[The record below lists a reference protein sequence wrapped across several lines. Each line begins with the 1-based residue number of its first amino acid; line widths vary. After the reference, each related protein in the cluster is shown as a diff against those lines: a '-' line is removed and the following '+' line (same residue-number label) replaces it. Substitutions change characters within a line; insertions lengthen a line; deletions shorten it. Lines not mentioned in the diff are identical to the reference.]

1 MSKQHLDTLRADQ
14 LMDDL
19 LSDPQGFREKGDGN
33 ELLKQFLRGYPLD
46 ELRLLLHHQREEV
59 VAIGIWIASELGH
72 EAAAFVNEAVAALQ
86 HPNNRIRYFAL
97 DVIMLGTED
106 QNQAEF
112 FQIVKRLE
120 DSDVAVRQR
129 ALELLSSATEQ
140 QLISAMHRFE
150 VEENCSPHAT
160 FLGLLL
166 RVQSSD
172 VAEVEEMIR
181 SGDGLRIKY
190 GIAIAERLYPSY
202 PQLLELAASL
212 EDEEYRSVAED
223 MLSLHKI

>member
-1 MSKQHLDTLRADQ
+1 MLRADQ
-14 LMDDL
+14 LVNDL
-19 LSDPQGFREKGDGN
+19 FSDPHGFREKGDGN
-33 ELLKQFLRGYPLD
+33 ELLNQFLRGYPLD
-46 ELRLLLHHQREEV
+46 KLRLLLHHQHEEV
-59 VAIGIWIASELGH
+59 VATGIWIASELGH
-72 EAAAFVNEAVAALQ
+72 EAAAFVNDAVAALQ

-97 DVIMLGTED
+97 DVIALGTRGQKD
-106 QNQAEF
+106 AEF

-129 ALELLSSATEQ
+129 ALELLSSATDQ
-140 QLISAMHRFE
+140 QLISATSRFAL
-150 VEENCSPHAT
+150 EEHYSPHAT
-160 FLGLLL
+160 LLRLLL
-166 RVQSSD
+166 RKQSSD

-190 GIAIAERLYPSY
+190 GIAIAERLYRSY

-212 EDEEYRSVAED
+212 EEEEYRSVAEH